1 MSPQKSTS
9 VLDYKKHLNSL
20 RSLYQKPVVRSY
32 TNLVLTLL
40 TLAFL
45 AITAIR
51 PTLKTV
57 GGLYKEIKDKREVS
71 AKMTKKISSLS
82 QAQINYE
89 RIKPQLQNLEKTIP
103 QQPQFAQL
111 VWQIEYLAVENQ
123 VKLDTFQVGKAVLMS
138 QQSKNKTKDKVDSI
152 SIDLSAIG
160 KYPDL
165 KNFSKDLEQLK
176 RIVNVKQ
183 IDLTEPKKTKSN
195 DTQQTTNSLK
205 NLQISLQAQVFYFQK
220 DQK

>member
-1 MSPQKSTS
+1 M
-9 VLDYKKHLNSL
+9 